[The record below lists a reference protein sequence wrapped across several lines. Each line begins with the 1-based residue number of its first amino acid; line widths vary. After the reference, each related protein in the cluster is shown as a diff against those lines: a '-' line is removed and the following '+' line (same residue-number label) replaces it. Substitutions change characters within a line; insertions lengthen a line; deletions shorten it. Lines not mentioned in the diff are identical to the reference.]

1 MTYFFPFLETSPP
14 LQSCCFQLRVIEWFA
29 KNKEKGKFCVQV
41 VSCWSDLPKQRK
53 GIFCNDR
60 FLCQDQ
66 TAVDGSNVQLGLRT
80 NHGREQKNSNKQ
92 TEPSRQGEDETNKQR
107 SGGTSQICKIWMS
120 HVVPVLSHPPKTSV
134 LKKGTYLRFS
144 EMLASVSLVFAIW
157 SFTSLKCLPK
167 LTCLF

>member
-1 MTYFFPFLETSPP
+1 M
-14 LQSCCFQLRVIEWFA
+14 I
-29 KNKEKGKFCVQV
+29 NK
-41 VSCWSDLPKQRK
+41 KQ
-53 GIFCNDR
+53 
-60 FLCQDQ
+60 QQ
-66 TAVDGSNVQLGLRT
+66 TNRT
-80 NHGREQKNSNKQ
+80 IKTR
-92 TEPSRQGEDETNKQR
+92 EDETNKQR

-167 LTCLF
+167 LACLF